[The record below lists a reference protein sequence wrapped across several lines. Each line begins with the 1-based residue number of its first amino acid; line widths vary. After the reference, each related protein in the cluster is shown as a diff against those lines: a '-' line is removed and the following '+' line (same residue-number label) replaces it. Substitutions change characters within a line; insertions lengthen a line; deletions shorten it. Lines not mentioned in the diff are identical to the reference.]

1 MGLDTS
7 LAPVVIAYACENY
20 DSSKSLEDNL
30 NAAVTPLTKASNAQ
44 NNAGLGI
51 SDPAVGT
58 VMTNAAKNLSDAD
71 VYNTILAGLEAKG
84 ASAADAAVLIA
95 YAAENYGSLS
105 GDTLT
110 DKLATVAA
118 AIQNA
123 KNVAAEIA
131 DSSSA
136 EGTAL
141 INGVL
146 NTLVSTSDDYKELTS
161 LQDSLN
167 GIASFVA
174 GLKTYTNGV
183 DSAYSGAKTLA
194 AGTSTLKSGTDSLNS
209 GVAAL
214 QEGINTLNDG
224 AGKLNSGAAQ
234 LDDGVATLQSGLDE
248 FNQKGIQKL
257 TALFGDNVND
267 VLDRIHAIETAGEN
281 YNNFAGTASDSN
293 TVKFIYKSDAI
304 GE

>member
-1 MGLDTS
+1 
-7 LAPVVIAYACENY
+7 
-20 DSSKSLEDNL
+20 
-30 NAAVTPLTKASNAQ
+30 
-44 NNAGLGI
+44 
-51 SDPAVGT
+51 
-58 VMTNAAKNLSDAD
+58 MTNAAKNLSDAD

-95 YAAENYGSLS
+95 YAAENYSSLS

-123 KNVAAEIA
+123 KDVAAEIA

-209 GVAAL
+209 GVATL